1 MKLIFGLGNLGKKYQ
16 NTRHNLGQQILQS
29 YCQKNSIDLRDKINF
44 AGRVGE
50 SSKNFFAHS
59 LGYMNNSGV
68 SLTKISNYYKITPE
82 NILVIHDDLDLPVGE
97 WRLQFDRS
105 PAGHNGIKSIVGSL
119 GTQAFYRLR
128 VGIDHPRNSDNP
140 QILPEDY
147 VLLPFSTS
155 QKVIFDQTIDKIH
168 QEISDFLS
176 NQIFRI

>member
-1 MKLIFGLGNLGKKYQ
+1 MKLIFGLGNFGKKYQ

-29 YCQKNSIDLRDKINF
+29 YCQKNSIDLRDKIHF

-68 SLTKISNYYKITPE
+68 PLAKIASYYKISPE

-105 PAGHNGIKSIVGSL
+105 PAGHNGIKSIIEHL

-128 VGIDHPRNSDNP
+128 IGIDHPRSSVDSGARD
-140 QILPEDY
+140 PEDY
-147 VLLPFSTS
+147 VLLPFSAS

-168 QEISDFLS
+168 QEISDFLMGH
-176 NQIFRI
+176 